1 MVIYGPTS
9 PSLPPAPPA
18 GVDAPIGNGRT
29 ANTLQASDASFEQSL
44 WGVLTEEER
53 QFFAQQAELGPLTY
67 GPRGAQTEQVDV
79 PKGQRLDVRG

>member
-9 PSLPPAPPA
+9 PSLPPAPSA
-18 GVDAPIGNGRT
+18 GVDAPIGNGG
-29 ANTLQASDASFEQSL
+29 ATLTPQAVDGSSEQTL